1 MKLNSFLLGSKL
13 GDGGFIKKSEGHN
26 TYCVFKHSSN
36 QLEYLRSNLRQ

>member
-26 TYCVFKHSSN
+26 IEPESWGIRFN
-36 QLEYLRSNLRQ
+36 W